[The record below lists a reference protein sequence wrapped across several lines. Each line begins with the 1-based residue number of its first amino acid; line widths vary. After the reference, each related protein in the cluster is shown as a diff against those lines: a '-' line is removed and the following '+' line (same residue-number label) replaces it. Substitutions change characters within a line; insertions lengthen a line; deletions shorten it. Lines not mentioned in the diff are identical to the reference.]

1 MRPTL
6 SILSILLALAPPALG
21 QSAPLN
27 LNDALRA
34 LPNSP
39 DWQSADLAYESALR
53 SLEAAQAAAGFKLTA
68 SGSYTLSQSNT
79 LILSSTAS
87 LGVLPWSPTQDAIH
101 SAQRALE
108 RAALTRRDARNTLYI
123 NLVTQ
128 YFNLRQAASDLAI
141 AQATLALRERQ
152 LQVTQARNQAGS
164 ATLSDVL
171 EAQQNLDTARSNL
184 VSATATLEIARLA
197 LAGTLGVNPQSL
209 GQPATPPSEPELP
222 SGTLEALVQQAYARR
237 SDVLKAQSQL
247 QDAQESLAAAQRDR
261 LLPDASLSVGYG
273 GSTSSGAASVSAG
286 LSLKSGTASIS
297 GTLPAVSSASSS
309 QSPAWSLN
317 LSASFPVFDPVSEA
331 KIRSAQTALD
341 AAQQALESARRA
353 AELDVRQKYQALL
366 TAKSSVA
373 AAKTALEAANQNLR
387 TAQAR
392 LEAGTGT
399 ALDLQAA
406 QVNQQQASRNL
417 EAATAQAQLA
427 ALALQNALGTDLT
440 QEKSP

>member
-1 MRPTL
+1 MV
-6 SILSILLALAPPALG
+6 SVLSILLALAPPVLA
-21 QSAPLN
+21 QNAPLN

-39 DWQSADLAYESALR
+39 DWRSADLAYESAVR
-53 SLEAAQAAAGFKLTA
+53 SLEAAQAASGFKLTTG
-68 SGSYTLSQSNT
+68 GSSTLSQNST
-79 LILSSTAS
+79 LTLSSTAS
-87 LGVLPWSPTQDAIH
+87 VGVLPWSPTQDAIR

-123 NLVTQ
+123 NLTTQ
-128 YFNLRQAASDLAI
+128 YFNLRQAANDLAI

-184 VSATATLEIARLA
+184 VSATGALAIARIT
-197 LAGTLGVNPQSL
+197 LAGTLGVNPQNL
-209 GQPATPPSEPELP
+209 GQATTAPSEPELP
-222 SGTLEALVQQAYARR
+222 SGTLEALVQQAYAYR

-247 QDAQESLAAAQRDR
+247 QDAQDSLASAQRDR
-261 LLPDASLSVGYG
+261 LIPDSSLSVAYG
-273 GSTSSGAASVSAG
+273 GGSSSAASVSAG
-286 LSLKSGTASIS
+286 LNFKSGNASLS
-297 GTLPAVSSASSS
+297 GSLPLVTSASSQTPS
-309 QSPAWSLN
+309 WSLN

-331 KIRSAQTALD
+331 KINSAQTALN
-341 AAQQALESARRA
+341 AAQQALDAARRA
-353 AELDVRQKYQALL
+353 AELDVRQKYQALQ
-366 TAKSSVA
+366 TAKASVA
-373 AAKTALEAANQNLR
+373 AAKTALEAANQTLR

-399 ALDLQAA
+399 ALDVQSA

-417 EAATAQAQLA
+417 ESATVQAQLA

-440 QEKSP
+440 QEGSS